1 MEFKS
6 SIKDENSLI
15 TPTSQNIPTPQI
27 IPTSQNIQRTLFG
40 NFYKLNI
47 NNEKLPD
54 TFKLQNKQ
62 SVDFIFPE
70 MYKKM
75 CDLKSEIDEGNNYKL
90 WDTAKRRV
98 NPYELVNVL
107 GTNILKSDIY
117 KKYDNYIPLSRS
129 FFKLTEM
136 LLALPIIPES
146 YKSKAG
152 VIANIA
158 EGPGGF
164 IEASYKYRK
173 SLGISDTHYGITL
186 HSKNKNIP
194 GWNQLLRRKSHFLNN
209 KNIILKTGNL
219 YNINTI
225 LAFSKL
231 FKNKKA
237 WLVTSDGGFDY
248 SNDFNNQERNSR
260 KIIYAEIIT
269 TLLIQENG
277 GSMVCKMFDIFT
289 YFSIQLIYLISLL
302 YENIYIIKP
311 VTSRPANSE
320 KYIVACGFKGVSIN
334 FTNSMLNELLN
345 WDNIKKEKWENTYLE
360 KSMYFLLNFTE
371 NDNFT
376 ENGMIIENLNV
387 PKEFIKELKII
398 NLLFIKNQKDYIRK
412 TLDYIKNYNE
422 NNNNYDKI
430 KNKSYS
436 NTWFI
441 EHNIISKDNLY
452 K

>member
-1 MEFKS
+1 MDFKS
-6 SIKDENSLI
+6 EIKGENPLI
-15 TPTSQNIPTPQI
+15 TQTTQTNQTNQNIK
-27 IPTSQNIQRTLFG
+27 STLFG
-40 NFYKLNI
+40 NFYKLNT
-47 NNEKLPD
+47 NNDKLPD
-54 TFKLQNKQ
+54 TFKLQNRKYI
-62 SVDFIFPE
+62 DFIFPE

-75 CDLKSEIDEGNNYKL
+75 CDLKSEIDKGNNYKL
-90 WDTAKRRV
+90 WDKAKRRV

-107 GTNILKSDIY
+107 GTNILTSDVH

-146 YKSKAG
+146 YKSTAG

-186 HSKNKNIP
+186 QSKNKNIP

-219 YNINTI
+219 YNINNI
-225 LAFSKL
+225 LTFSKL

-277 GSMVCKMFDIFT
+277 GSMVCKMFDLFT

-302 YENIYIIKP
+302 YENVYIIKP

-320 KYIVACGFKGVSIN
+320 KYIVACGFKGVSTTFI
-334 FTNSMLNELLN
+334 NSMLNELSN
-345 WDNIKKEKWENTYLE
+345 WDNIKEEKCEGTSLEN
-360 KSMYFLLNFTE
+360 SMYFPLNFIDDDTIKI
-371 NDNFT
+371 
-376 ENGMIIENLNV
+376 ENGIVIANLNV
-387 PKEFIKELKII
+387 PEEFIKEIKII

-430 KNKSYS
+430 KHKSYS
-436 NTWFI
+436 NTWFNK
-441 EHNIISKDNLY
+441 HNIVSKDDIY